1 MPRLMERLFA
11 ALRAWSERTTSPE
24 DDLRLLMLADIG
36 PYDADEDTES
46 NLSTIEQRVKVLVDE
61 MRISER
67 FLIVALIRE
76 IEDTLAARVTDAEQG
91 DQARGVLHV
100 REAKR
105 RALERAT
112 PQERQSPAFQRYLRL
127 FEKFGRSIYPTPERV
142 AQRKRELETWRD
154 VTRPLLKSDDTESGN
169 IEE

>member
-1 MPRLMERLFA
+1 MERLFA

-46 NLSTIEQRVKVLVDE
+46 NLSTIEQRVKALVDE

-76 IEDTLAARVTDAEQG
+76 IEDTLAARG
-91 DQARGVLHV
+91 F
-100 REAKR
+100 
-105 RALERAT
+105 
-112 PQERQSPAFQRYLRL
+112 PN
-127 FEKFGRSIYPTPERV
+127 
-142 AQRKRELETWRD
+142 
-154 VTRPLLKSDDTESGN
+154 PLLRHEGGYCAMVA
-169 IEE
+169 EV